1 MGFLL
6 INAVQHAATLFD
18 GRKRL
23 IKPHLS
29 TKNERILPANGD
41 PCKSPAC
48 VQSFIEAFP
57 LLAGKQ
63 FLSERFHLSKT
74 VAVRRAASLK

>member
-6 INAVQHAATLFD
+6 INAEQHAATLFD

-29 TKNERILPANGD
+29 TKNERILPANVAGV
-41 PCKSPAC
+41 PYVSIFYRVLSPSC
-48 VQSFIEAFP
+48 
-57 LLAGKQ
+57 G
-63 FLSERFHLSKT
+63 
-74 VAVRRAASLK
+74 

>member
-41 PCKSPAC
+41 PCKSPVC
-48 VQSFIEAFP
+48 VQSFIEVFP
-57 LLAGKQ
+57 LLAGKWG
-63 FLSERFHLSKT
+63 LIRRFNL
-74 VAVRRAASLK
+74 

>member
-29 TKNERILPANGD
+29 TKNERILPANGAGAPYVFNLYRD
-41 PCKSPAC
+41 L
-48 VQSFIEAFP
+48 FP
-57 LLAGKQ
+57 LLADK
-63 FLSERFHLSKT
+63 
-74 VAVRRAASLK
+74 

>member
-6 INAVQHAATLFD
+6 INAEQHAATLFD

-29 TKNERILPANGD
+29 TKNERILPANGAGV
-41 PCKSPAC
+41 PY
-48 VQSFIEAFP
+48 VFN
-57 LLAGKQ
+57 LL
-63 FLSERFHLSKT
+63 
-74 VAVRRAASLK
+74 

>member
-1 MGFLL
+1 MVSGSRGRLTLWGFCSLM
-6 INAVQHAATLFD
+6 QHAATLFD

-41 PCKSPAC
+41 PCKSPVC
-48 VQSFIEAFP
+48 VQSFIEVFP
-57 LLAGKQ
+57 LLAGKWG
-63 FLSERFHLSKT
+63 LIRRFNL
-74 VAVRRAASLK
+74 